1 MRPDEIGHAAAVH
14 LVRAEDL
21 CHLCVGGEVVLVVG
35 VLQFVIPDVGPEEV
49 HDLGAGSFR
58 LADDVS
64 ELGAELLLG
73 WGAP

>member
-1 MRPDEIGHAAAVH
+1 MRLAMRRPLILSEPNTLAIFVS
-14 LVRAEDL
+14 
-21 CHLCVGGEVVLVVG
+21 GGEVVLVVG
-35 VLQFVIPDVGPEEV
+35 VLQFVIPDVGPEEL